1 MRKLV
6 LAVIA
11 AWVIGLPSVA
21 DAQQQRG
28 DGQGRPRPQVQQQEG
43 RPGSGFSGVLEGIAG
58 PRLNRAHVDRRDRS
72 ERGGG
77 DFRPRGGGGGGGGGG
92 DRSGRGR

>member
-1 MRKLV
+1 MRNLV

-43 RPGSGFSGVLEGIAG
+43 SPGRGFSGVLEGIAG

-72 ERGGG
+72 DRGG
-77 DFRPRGGGGGGGGGG
+77 DRQRGGGGGGG
-92 DRSGRGR
+92 DRNGRGR